1 MCKIR
6 TLKRITKDFKYF
18 CSMENSSRK
27 DTICAIA
34 TGSSAGAIA
43 VIRISGKNSFDI
55 CNKIFSKNIANEKSQ
70 TVHFG
75 TIKNGN
81 EVIDEVL
88 LSIFKNPNSFTGE
101 DVVEISC
108 HGSQF
113 IQGQIMQLLT
123 ENGARTANP
132 GEFTLR
138 AFVNGKMDLSQAE
151 AVADLIASESKKAH
165 RIALNQMRGG
175 FSNELQKLREQ
186 LINFASLIE
195 LELDF
200 SEEDVE
206 FANRQQFNELLQL
219 IKNKLSQ
226 LIASFQLGNVI
237 KNGIPIAILGAPNVG
252 KSTLMNA
259 LANEEKAI
267 VSEIAGTTRDAIE
280 DVINIDG
287 VQFRFIDTAG
297 IRETENKIESIGIK
311 KALEKAEKA
320 KLVIYLVDATI
331 DIQAQ
336 IKEIKK
342 LEKHLQKKLIVVVNK
357 IDLNKNI
364 ADTIKGKDYLL
375 ISAKNNE
382 GISNLK
388 KQLVDFSDK
397 NFSQNE
403 TIITNSRHQQE
414 LSNTLAEIN
423 AIINGL
429 NADISGDLLAVN
441 IRQALYHLG
450 LITGEVTTDD
460 LLGNIFGKF
469 CIGK

>member
-1 MCKIR
+1 MK
-6 TLKRITKDFKYF
+6 
-18 CSMENSSRK
+18 NSSRK

-34 TGSSAGAIA
+34 TGSSTGAIA
-43 VIRISGKNSFDI
+43 VIRVSGKNSFKI
-55 CNKIFSKNIANEKSQ
+55 CNKIFSKNITNKKSH
-70 TVHFG
+70 TLHFG

-81 EVIDEVL
+81 KIIDEVV

-101 DVVEISC
+101 DIVEISC

-165 RIALNQMRGG
+165 QIALNQMRGG
-175 FSNELQKLREQ
+175 FSNELQTLREQ

-226 LIASFQLGNVI
+226 LITSFQLGNAI
-237 KNGIPIAILGAPNVG
+237 KNGIPVAILGAPNVG
-252 KSTLMNA
+252 KSTLLNA
-259 LANEEKAI
+259 FANEEKAI

-287 VQFRFIDTAG
+287 LQFRFIDTAG
-297 IRETENKIESIGIK
+297 IRETENKIENIGIK
-311 KALEKAEKA
+311 KALEKAKKA

-336 IKEIKK
+336 TKEIKK
-342 LEKHLQKKLIVVVNK
+342 LEKQLQNKLIVVVNK
-357 IDLNKNI
+357 MDLNRNV
-364 ADTIKGKDYLL
+364 ANAIKEKDYLL

-388 KQLVDFSDK
+388 KQLMDFSD
-397 NFSQNE
+397 NSFLQND
-403 TIITNSRHQQE
+403 TIISNSRHQQE

-423 AIINGL
+423 AIIDGL
-429 NADISGDLLAVN
+429 NTDISGDLLAVN